1 MNAQNAYA
9 TLVNVGK
16 EKMNRTEVYN
26 QLVVDEGVKYEIYKD
41 HLGYPTL
48 GVGHLITEFDEEK
61 DMPIGTSISE
71 KTVIACFEKDLDVAI
86 NECKILYE
94 PYFQDFPG
102 EVQEIL
108 VNMMFNM
115 GRPRLSQFRN
125 FRIALERSNWKEAAA
140 EGRNSRWYKQVTN
153 RAERLMTRMENV
165 S

>member
-1 MNAQNAYA
+1 MNAQNAYV
-9 TLVNVGK
+9 TLVNAGK

-26 QLVVDEGVKYEIYKD
+26 QLVIDEGVKYEIYRD

-86 NECKILYE
+86 NECRILYE

-125 FRIALERSNWKEAAA
+125 FRIALERNRWKEAAV

>member
-1 MNAQNAYA
+1 MNAQSAYA

-86 NECKILYE
+86 NECRILYD

-165 S
+165 N